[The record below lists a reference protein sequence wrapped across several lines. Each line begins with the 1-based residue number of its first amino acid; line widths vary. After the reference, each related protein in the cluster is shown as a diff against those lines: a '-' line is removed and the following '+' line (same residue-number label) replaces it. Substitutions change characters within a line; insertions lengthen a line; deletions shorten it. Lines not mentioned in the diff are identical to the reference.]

1 MFQNGSEA
9 LRLALPSD
17 GEMYESTLNFFKEC
31 GMGVNRGNS
40 RQYTGKI
47 SAVPGV
53 QVLFQRV
60 ADITSKVEE
69 GSADI
74 GVVGLDRYSEGHVDD
89 GDATVVYE
97 DLAYSQC
104 ELVLAVP
111 QAWMDVTEIADMAD
125 LSLEFREKGRDLR
138 VATKYPRLTQ
148 RYFFSRGINYF
159 TIVQSSGTLEA
170 APLMGFA
177 DVIVDISATGTT
189 LRENQLKTIADG
201 TMLHSQACLI
211 GNRRTLAASLAKQ
224 ETARRI
230 VERMEGYL
238 EARHYFSIT
247 ANVRGESPE
256 RVAHAILERKDLAGL
271 KGPTVAQVYT
281 PEGDDWYAVTVVVP
295 QERLQDALDYLRDIG
310 GIGITV
316 LQARYVYHGASPV
329 FQRLQQTL
337 RGKGIS
343 TAP

>member
-1 MFQNGSEA
+1 MSQNGSDS

-17 GEMYESTLNFFKEC
+17 GEMYESTLAFFKDC
-31 GMGVNRGNS
+31 GIGVNRGNS

-47 SAVPGV
+47 AAVPGV

-60 ADITSKVEE
+60 ADITGKVEE
-69 GSADI
+69 GSADV
-74 GVVGLDRYSEGHVDD
+74 GVVGLDRYAEAHVDD
-89 GDATVVYE
+89 GDAFVIAQ
-97 DLAYSQC
+97 DLGYSQC

-111 QAWMDVTEIADMAD
+111 QAWMDVTEMADMAD

-148 RYFFSRGINYF
+148 RFFFGRGMNYF

-189 LRENQLKTIADG
+189 LRENQLKTLEDG
-201 TMLHSQACLI
+201 TLLHSQACLI
-211 GNRRTLAASLAKQ
+211 GNRRSLAASPVKQ
-224 ETARRI
+224 ELARRI
-230 VERMEGYL
+230 IERMEGYL
-238 EARHYFSIT
+238 EARHYFSVT

-256 RVAHAILERKDLAGL
+256 RVARAILARKDLAGL

-295 QERLQDALDYLRDIG
+295 QDRLQDALDYLRDTG

-316 LQARYVYHGASPV
+316 MQARYVYHGASPV
-329 FQRLQQTL
+329 YQRLQEAL
-337 RGKGIS
+337 RR
-343 TAP
+343 

>member
-1 MFQNGSEA
+1 MSQNGSEL

-47 SAVPGV
+47 GAVPGV

-60 ADITSKVEE
+60 ADITGKVEE
-69 GSADI
+69 GSADV
-74 GVVGLDRYSEGHVDD
+74 GVVGLDRYAEAHVDD
-89 GDATVVYE
+89 GDGIIIAE
-97 DLAYSQC
+97 DLSYSQC
-104 ELVLAVP
+104 QLVLAVP
-111 QAWMDVTEIADMAD
+111 QAWMDVTEMADLAD

-148 RYFFSRGINYF
+148 RSFYSRGINYF

-177 DVIVDISATGTT
+177 DVIVDITATGTT

-201 TMLHSQACLI
+201 TLLRSQAALI
-211 GNRRTLAASLAKQ
+211 GNRRSLADSPAKQ
-224 ETARRI
+224 ETTRHLI
-230 VERMEGYL
+230 ERMEGYL
-238 EARHYFSIT
+238 EARHYFSVT

-256 RVAHAILERKDLAGL
+256 RVAHAVMARKELAGL

-281 PEGDDWYAVTVVVP
+281 PEGDGWYAVTVVVP
-295 QERLQDALDYLRDIG
+295 QDRLQDALDYLREIG
-310 GIGITV
+310 GVGVTV
-316 LQARYVYHGASPV
+316 LQTRYVYHGASPL
-329 FQRLQQTL
+329 FQRLQEAL
-337 RGKGIS
+337 RRKE
-343 TAP
+343 